1 MLCHYKIYIND
12 RQYEDYE
19 IYDSNTM
26 KKLEDPPKINPIK
39 SKLINGDIFSM
50 VNNQVKLIHSPLR
63 KCKFI
68 SGVLVLM
75 KNKTYGKFK
84 NKYYYRCIPDDK
96 RIPEFLIPYKVKI
109 KFKKHL
115 DNKYVVF
122 KFSSWRKKHPIGLL
136 VNNIGDV
143 SELSNFY
150 EYQMYCNSLYA
161 SIANLKTK
169 TKEMLKLHNVE
180 YYTNKIMEKN
190 KIQDR
195 TEWEIISIDSK
206 ASKDLDDALGVKMLN
221 DNKIM
226 VSIYISNIVFWMD
239 ILDLWESFADRI
251 ATIYLPDRK
260 RPMMPTKLSDD
271 ICSLLEG
278 QKRFAFT
285 LDIIVNKETYKI
297 ETYSYSNSL
306 IIVNKNLRH
315 KTDELNSND
324 MYKKLVIIS
333 KKMNRKK
340 VYLDSV
346 VNSHEVVS
354 YYMVLM
360 NYLTALK
367 MKEFSSG
374 IYRFTRSNKEYIAP
388 QNAPND
394 IKKFLKIWHSMGGQ
408 YCKFENIE
416 QHDMLNLEAYLHITS
431 PNRRLV
437 DLLNMIIYQD
447 IFDIVK
453 FTEKSRTFYN
463 KWNTNES
470 IEYINTTMKSIRKVQ
485 NDCSLLNIC
494 DKDKSLTESIMRG
507 YIFDKLVRNDKLFQ
521 YIVYIPSLKMT
532 NRLVSTRDLKNMESY
547 NFKIY
552 IFMDEIHLKQKI
564 RLLLV

>member
-12 RQYEDYE
+12 RQYENYE
-19 IYDSNTM
+19 IYDSHTM
-26 KKLEDPPKINPIK
+26 KRLENPPKINPII
-39 SKLINGDIFSM
+39 SKLMNGDIFSID
-50 VNNQVKLIHSPLR
+50 NDKVKLIHSPLR

-96 RIPEFLIPYKVKI
+96 RIPEFLIPYKVQI

-122 KFSSWRKKHPIGLL
+122 KFSSWRKKHPIGML

-143 SELSNFY
+143 SKLSNFY
-150 EYQMYCNSLYA
+150 EYQMYCNSLYT
-161 SIANLKTK
+161 SIANLKAK
-169 TKEMLKLHNVE
+169 TKEMLKLHDVE
-180 YYTNKIMEKN
+180 YYTNKIMKKN

-195 TEWEIISIDSK
+195 TDWEIISIDSK

-285 LDIIVNKETYKI
+285 LDIIINKETYKI
-297 ETYSYSNSL
+297 ETYSYCNSL

-315 KTDELNSND
+315 KTDELVNND

-333 KKMNRKK
+333 KRMNKKK

-346 VNSHEVVS
+346 ANSHEVVS

-374 IYRFTRSNKEYIAP
+374 IYRFTKSNKEYVAP
-388 QNAPND
+388 QNAPNE

-447 IFDIVK
+447 LFDIVK
-453 FTEKSRTFYN
+453 ITEKSRTFYN

-494 DKDKSLTESIMRG
+494 DKDKSLTESIMIG

-532 NRLVSTRDLKNMESY
+532 NRLVSTRDLKNLESY